1 MDKKIDKNL
10 KIVLKYFIT
19 FIILMILYFA
29 LMTLT
34 SLIPSSWME
43 DNVRKS
49 SEIMLNDGERK
60 VYNLG
65 YKKEYIFTFTDALMI
80 NTAYSI
86 DSKDPIN
93 SFLLDR
99 KNYIPGQTKVVY
111 PDGQYNLGAN
121 EKYVNK
127 ANGDLYQT
135 KELYGLMHGD
145 NIEDSY
151 EYVRYWHGYLVLL
164 RPLLTI
170 FDYSGI
176 RMVLTVFM
184 SISIGVLLALL
195 YKKTDII
202 STIAFVV
209 GLMSV
214 CIWILPK
221 SINEGLIF
229 LTAIIC
235 CNILLIKYK
244 KIKNIGIFFFVVGSI
259 SSFIDLLTA
268 PIVTLGLCMIVYFL
282 LLQKDNKTSLKQ
294 TILKIL
300 EVGMSWAIG
309 YALTWASKWII
320 IQLFFENRPII
331 TEVIT
336 QMMFRSKL
344 PSQQGVAIISRFDVI
359 SRNLKFL
366 SQFVIIGIIA
376 FVFVN
381 APTIKIKNRKEKI
394 DYIQNLK
401 ECLPFIV
408 TLFLPIAWMMCITQH
423 SYTHAFFVYR
433 ILIVSI
439 ISLIIIVNKLFQTK
453 KVEEK

>member
-1 MDKKIDKNL
+1 MDKKM
-10 KIVLKYFIT
+10 KIILKYLLT
-19 FIILMILYFA
+19 FIILISTYFI

-43 DNVRKS
+43 NNVRKS
-49 SEIMLNDGERK
+49 SETLLKDGEK
-60 VYNLG
+60 IEYNLG
-65 YKKEYIFTFTDALMI
+65 YKKENIFTFTDALMI

-176 RMVLTVFM
+176 RMVLTILM
-184 SISIGVLLALL
+184 AISIGILLALL

-209 GLMSV
+209 GLMSI

-235 CNILLIKYK
+235 CIILLIKYK
-244 KIKNIGIFFFVVGSI
+244 KIKNTGIFFFAVGSI

-282 LLQKDNKTSLKQ
+282 LLQKDKDINLKQ
-294 TILKIL
+294 SILKIL
-300 EVGMSWAIG
+300 EIGISWAMG
-309 YALTWASKWII
+309 YALTWGTKWVI

-331 TEVIT
+331 TEVIN
-336 QMMFRSKL
+336 QVIFRSKL
-344 PSQQGVAIISRFDVI
+344 PSRQGVITISRFDVVN
-359 SRNLKFL
+359 RNFKFL
-366 SQFVIIGIIA
+366 SQFVIKCILAFAIGLALGI
-376 FVFVN
+376 N
-381 APTIKIKNRKEKI
+381 IKNRKSKM
-394 DYIQNLK
+394 DYVQNIK

-408 TLFLPIAWMMCITQH
+408 TLFLPIVWIMCITQH

-439 ISLIIIVNKLFQTK
+439 ISLIIIINKLFQTK

>member
-1 MDKKIDKNL
+1 MDKKINKKL

-19 FIILMILYFA
+19 FIILIILYFA

-43 DNVRKS
+43 NNVRKS
-49 SEIMLNDGERK
+49 SEIMLNDGEKK

-184 SISIGVLLALL
+184 SI
-195 YKKTDII
+195 
-202 STIAFVV
+202 
-209 GLMSV
+209 
-214 CIWILPK
+214 
-221 SINEGLIF
+221 
-229 LTAIIC
+229 
-235 CNILLIKYK
+235 
-244 KIKNIGIFFFVVGSI
+244 
-259 SSFIDLLTA
+259 
-268 PIVTLGLCMIVYFL
+268 
-282 LLQKDNKTSLKQ
+282 
-294 TILKIL
+294 
-300 EVGMSWAIG
+300 
-309 YALTWASKWII
+309 
-320 IQLFFENRPII
+320 
-331 TEVIT
+331 
-336 QMMFRSKL
+336 
-344 PSQQGVAIISRFDVI
+344 
-359 SRNLKFL
+359 
-366 SQFVIIGIIA
+366 
-376 FVFVN
+376 
-381 APTIKIKNRKEKI
+381 
-394 DYIQNLK
+394 
-401 ECLPFIV
+401 
-408 TLFLPIAWMMCITQH
+408 
-423 SYTHAFFVYR
+423 
-433 ILIVSI
+433 
-439 ISLIIIVNKLFQTK
+439 
-453 KVEEK
+453 

>member
-1 MDKKIDKNL
+1 MDKKM
-10 KIVLKYFIT
+10 KIILKYLLT
-19 FIILMILYFA
+19 FIILISTYFI

-43 DNVRKS
+43 NNVRKS
-49 SEIMLNDGERK
+49 SETLLKDGEK
-60 VYNLG
+60 IGYNLG
-65 YKKEYIFTFTDALMI
+65 YKKEIIFTFTDALMI

-135 KELYGLMHGD
+135 KELYGLMNGD

-184 SISIGVLLALL
+184 SISIGILLALL

-209 GLMSV
+209 GLMSI

-235 CNILLIKYK
+235 CIILLIKYK

-268 PIVTLGLCMIVYFL
+268 PVVTLGLCMIVYFL
-282 LLQKDNKTSLKQ
+282 LLQKDKDINLKQ
-294 TILKIL
+294 SVLKIL
-300 EVGMSWAIG
+300 EIGISWAMG
-309 YALTWASKWII
+309 YALTWGTKWVI
-320 IQLFFENRPII
+320 IQLFFENRSII
-331 TEVIT
+331 TEVIN
-336 QMMFRSKL
+336 QVIFRSKL
-344 PSQQGVAIISRFDVI
+344 PSRQGVITISRFDVVN
-359 SRNLKFL
+359 RNFKFL
-366 SQFVIIGIIA
+366 SQFVTKCILAFSIGLVLGIY
-376 FVFVN
+376 
-381 APTIKIKNRKEKI
+381 IKNRKSKI
-394 DYIQNLK
+394 DYVQNIK

-408 TLFLPIAWMMCITQH
+408 TLFLPIVWMMCITQH

-453 KVEEK
+453 KV